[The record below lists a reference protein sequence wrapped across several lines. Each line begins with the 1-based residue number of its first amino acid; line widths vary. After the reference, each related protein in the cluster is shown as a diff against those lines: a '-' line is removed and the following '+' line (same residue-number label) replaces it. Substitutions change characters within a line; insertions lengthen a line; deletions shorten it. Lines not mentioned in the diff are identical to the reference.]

1 MRMKGIIKII
11 LVLLFDFVL
20 FYSVFGSTVAMIGLG
35 VILFGAWIGEY
46 IALIKDNAI
55 ALKNSR
61 EYERMKLMYCIEM
74 LTENIKEKSA
84 ININKIKLHI
94 IPTDQMNAYAYGFHN
109 IGITRGILNACDE
122 LTINAVLSHEIS
134 HILCL
139 DAVFSRIIF
148 MNITLLIVSLIVL
161 SFMTTSFIWILFFI
175 LCLIGICGGVLSVF
189 FFSGFSK
196 LVKGYFNLIQRII
209 LFFYQTIMGL
219 VSRNCE
225 YRADSYAVKL
235 GYGLELNYFLSRFV
249 EEQGGRQ
256 RTLSDILYA
265 THPATYKRI
274 QRISNFGFK

>member
-1 MRMKGIIKII
+1 MRAKGIIKII

-20 FYSVFGSTVAMIGLG
+20 FYSIFGSIGAIVG
-35 VILFGAWIGEY
+35 VGIILFGAWIGEY

-61 EYERMKLMYCIEM
+61 EYERMKLMYSIEM

-84 ININKIKLHI
+84 ININKLKVHI
-94 IPTDQMNAYAYGFHN
+94 IPTDQMNAYAYGFQN

-189 FFSGFSK
+189 FFSSFSK

-219 VSRNCE
+219 VSRKCE
-225 YRADSYAVKL
+225 YRADSYAVTL
-235 GYGLELNYFLSRFV
+235 GYALELNYFLSRFV
-249 EEQGGRQ
+249 EEQDGRQ

>member
-1 MRMKGIIKII
+1 MRVKGIIKII

-20 FYSVFGSTVAMIGLG
+20 FYSIFESTGAVIGVG
-35 VILFGAWIGEY
+35 IILFSAWIGEY
-46 IALIKDNAI
+46 IALIKDNGI
-55 ALKNSR
+55 SLKNSR
-61 EYERMKLMYCIEM
+61 DYERMKLMYCMEM
-74 LTENIKEKSA
+74 LTENVKEKSA
-84 ININKIKLHI
+84 ININKLKIHI

-139 DAVFSRIIF
+139 DAVFNRIIF

-161 SFMTTSFIWILFFI
+161 SFITTSFIWILFFV
-175 LCLIGICGGVLSVF
+175 LCLVGICGGVLSVF

-209 LFFYQTIMGL
+209 LFFYQAIMGL

-225 YRADSYAVKL
+225 YRADSYAVTL

-249 EEQGGRQ
+249 GEQGGRQ
-256 RTLSDILYA
+256 RTLSDILYD
-265 THPATYKRI
+265 THPATHKRI
-274 QRISNFGFK
+274 QRIEQKPIV